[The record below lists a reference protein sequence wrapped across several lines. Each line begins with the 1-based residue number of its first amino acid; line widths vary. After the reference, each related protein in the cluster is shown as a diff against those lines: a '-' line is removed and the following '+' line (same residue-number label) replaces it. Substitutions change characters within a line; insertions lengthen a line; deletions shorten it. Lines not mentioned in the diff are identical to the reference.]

1 MRLFVAVELPPSV
14 VTAADAAGRLLRER
28 ISQIAPRARL
38 TWVAVDHL
46 HVTIRFIG
54 DVDEEK
60 ATEIG
65 GALGPALESPPFT
78 IALGHVGAFPGRG
91 APRALWLT
99 LVTDSEALVALEEAV
114 SARLEQAGIPRESRP
129 FNPHVTLARVREPA
143 GLRGPDLLAGLPA
156 PSHAGGRID
165 AITLFASRLS
175 SRGPTYTALRRMSL
189 RG

>member
-1 MRLFVAVELPPSV
+1 MLLIFLWY
-14 VTAADAAGRLLRER
+14 AD
-28 ISQIAPRARL
+28 S
-38 TWVAVDHL
+38 
-46 HVTIRFIG
+46 FIG

-65 GALGPALESPPFT
+65 GALGPALERPPFT

-91 APRALWLT
+91 APRALRLT
-99 LVTDSEALVALEEAV
+99 LVTDSEALVGLEEAV

-156 PSHAGGRID
+156 PPHAGGRID

-175 SRGPTYTALRRMSL
+175 SQGPTYTALRRLSL